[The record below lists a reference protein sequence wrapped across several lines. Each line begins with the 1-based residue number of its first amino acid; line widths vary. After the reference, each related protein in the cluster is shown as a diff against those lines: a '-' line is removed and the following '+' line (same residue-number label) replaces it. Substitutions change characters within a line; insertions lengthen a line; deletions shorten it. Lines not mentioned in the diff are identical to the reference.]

1 MGNGG
6 ILWIWMTITISVVH
20 LSPLVFD
27 FDHMNEKSFQKLKLD
42 LEKFSVPGLR
52 TEIRDRFLST
62 LIFHQF
68 LDIQC
73 RFVQNWSS
81 QPRESFSRPR

>member
-27 FDHMNEKSFQKLKLD
+27 FDHMNEKSPDSFQKL
-42 LEKFSVPGLR
+42 KFSVPGLR

-62 LIFHQF
+62 LIFQQF

-73 RFVQNWSS
+73 RFEQNWSS